1 MKPSEIQ
8 ALQNNLRKRIKMAT
22 KKADTKVEKVEE
34 LSKFRQYVKDNKTK
48 IIAIFTAIV
57 SYIAGEF
64 GIVDAIKTFFAL

>member
-22 KKADTKVEKVEE
+22 KKSETKVEE